1 MWLDKDEKVAKA
13 KRVQMGYLSDIRAT
27 LLTLHKAGLLL
38 FAEVKAEALEQ
49 AAPREFSTCRYR
61 LTFVGLVLELGD
73 P

>member
-49 AAPREFSTCRYR
+49 AVHREFSTCRYR